1 MLSAGSALSG
11 GSGLGRRGAGLRAG
25 PSRREQP
32 GLPAAVPLCGRC
44 HREPRAT
51 AAPSAFANQQ
61 RGGRKW
67 SNEAGLSARAPG
79 LRLRIHAE
87 VQTRTPPSPS
97 PQRRRPPSPPDAVPS
112 RLAHPAVMTTVPGP
126 AASSLQQSPTR
137 RDCLIVNGLWAHP
150 LTLFIWRG
158 CIITTVQPA
167 CSREVRR
174 RGPGPLGP
182 AQSLCVWCRTGL
194 QRGPVS
200 ALAPDSGPRS

>member
-1 MLSAGSALSG
+1 MLVGAFRRVRSERRVRPPTAWGRPAGRTLPSRAAGTSCSG
-11 GSGLGRRGAGLRAG
+11 AAVRPMSPRAQGHGRAQRLRKPTARWPKVVLRGWLVSQGPGAPAPHPRRGANPDA
-25 PSRREQP
+25 SVSVS
-32 GLPAAVPLCGRC
+32 AA
-44 HREPRAT
+44 
-51 AAPSAFANQQ
+51 S
-61 RGGRKW
+61 
-67 SNEAGLSARAPG
+67 EA
-79 LRLRIHAE
+79 
-87 VQTRTPPSPS
+87 
-97 PQRRRPPSPPDAVPS
+97 AVPS

-126 AASSLQQSPTR
+126 AASSFQQSPTR

-158 CIITTVQPA
+158 CIITAVQPA

-194 QRGPVS
+194 QRGAVS